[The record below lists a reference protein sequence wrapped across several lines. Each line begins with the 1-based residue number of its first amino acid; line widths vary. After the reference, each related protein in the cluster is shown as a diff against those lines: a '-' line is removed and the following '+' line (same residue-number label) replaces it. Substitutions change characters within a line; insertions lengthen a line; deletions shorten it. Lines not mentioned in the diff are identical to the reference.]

1 LHGIAMSFDVF
12 RSKMSQASAL
22 AQSRA
27 QHAAVPAE
35 TAAQPG
41 SFSMK
46 ISALL
51 VDQNHQKSIEI
62 PSPPKVTKGHQNYP
76 EITQKL
82 PRWLIFG

>member
-1 LHGIAMSFDVF
+1 MIAMSFDVF

-35 TAAQPG
+35 TAEQPG
-41 SFSMK
+41 SFSLK
-46 ISALL
+46 ISAVL

-62 PSPPKVTKGHQNYP
+62 PSPPKVTKGHQNSP
-76 EITQKL
+76 EITQMVDI
-82 PRWLIFG
+82 WVIFG